1 MPSAAAVRRFES
13 VKVIYISVVRLTD
26 KMAADWHIHYLIEK
40 GVSVEY
46 WDIVSLVREEHSERG
61 ALNPPWLHLLRSF
74 EELEARLSLPANRDA
89 FYVMLLSYA
98 GRLTRVFRLLSK
110 HDCRMLQFASG
121 SLPHDPAYKWRKI
134 AAWVASPHRLAQEI
148 VSRVKTAALRRLKL
162 VKPFTITFAA
172 GDLAMN
178 GSCYAARVVPINFF
192 DYDYYLKGKTVVG
205 RPIVTGRYAVFLD
218 SNLPYHSDLTFV
230 GYQRIDPACYYRSL
244 NRFFA
249 LLEQAYSIK
258 IVIAAHPRA
267 DYDSTT
273 FEGREMHRLVTAELV
288 RDAEF
293 VLSHTSTAISFAVLN
308 SKPLLFIYTE
318 GMAVAY
324 ARSYLR
330 QMHCFAD
337 CLGAPIYN
345 VDAISDAREVCVE
358 QVDRTLYERYKYNFL
373 TSHESEKTSTQDIFW
388 RAIRAQ

>member
-1 MPSAAAVRRFES
+1 
-13 VKVIYISVVRLTD
+13 
-26 KMAADWHIHYLIEK
+26 
-40 GVSVEY
+40 
-46 WDIVSLVREEHSERG
+46 
-61 ALNPPWLHLLRSF
+61 
-74 EELEARLSLPANRDA
+74 
-89 FYVMLLSYA
+89 
-98 GRLTRVFRLLSK
+98 
-110 HDCRMLQFASG
+110 
-121 SLPHDPAYKWRKI
+121 
-134 AAWVASPHRLAQEI
+134 
-148 VSRVKTAALRRLKL
+148 
-162 VKPFTITFAA
+162 
-172 GDLAMN
+172 
-178 GSCYAARVVPINFF
+178 
-192 DYDYYLKGKTVVG
+192 
-205 RPIVTGRYAVFLD
+205 
-218 SNLPYHSDLTFV
+218 
-230 GYQRIDPACYYRSL
+230 
-244 NRFFA
+244 
-249 LLEQAYSIK
+249 
-258 IVIAAHPRA
+258 
-267 DYDSTT
+267 
-273 FEGREMHRLVTAELV
+273 V